1 MTTMAAVVKCLQ
13 IRGNDREKRMIAAF
27 PTHRVGNW
35 KILHDLKTA
44 TVCHLMAQRNVRVWM
59 DTALRIF

>member
-35 KILHDLKTA
+35 KILHDLMNRT
-44 TVCHLMAQRNVRVWM
+44 T
-59 DTALRIF
+59 IFPREKRR